1 MFFERGVISVA
12 DEALDA
18 ELAEFLEAFPTLDIW
33 SDLPATRHLFE
44 SMTAEADAGRP
55 ALVGVMSDDH
65 RIPTAAENDLL
76 VRLYRP
82 AESRQRLPALL
93 WFHGGGYCLGSLQ
106 EDDHKARELVAA
118 VGCAVLSVDYR
129 LAPEHPFPA
138 ALDDAYAALAWLFVS
153 ADQLNIDGA
162 RIAVG
167 GLSAGG
173 GLAAGLALAARD
185 RGEYRL
191 LFQSLWCPML
201 DDRCITPSSIDL
213 AESKIWSR
221 NSNLLAWRAYLGD
234 DGDASNTSPYAAPT
248 RAKDLAGLPPVYMR
262 VGSIDLFVDENT
274 AYAKRLIE
282 AGVATDFATI
292 EGGFHAFESVA
303 VDARISQ
310 RTRHGY
316 YRALQAALFA

>member
-1 MFFERGVISVA
+1 VISVA

-18 ELAEFLEAFPTLDIW
+18 ELAEFLATFPTLDIW
-33 SDLPATRHLFE
+33 SDLPAMRHLFE
-44 SMTAEADAGRP
+44 SMTAQIDADKLPVA
-55 ALVGVMSDDH
+55 GVMSDDH
-65 RIPTAAENDLL
+65 RIPAAAENGLL

-82 AESRQRLPALL
+82 AGSRQRLPALL

-138 ALDDAYAALAWLFVS
+138 ALDDAYAALAWLS
-153 ADQLNIDGA
+153 ANADQLNIDGA

-221 NSNLLAWRAYLGD
+221 DSNVRAWRAYLGNH
-234 DGDASNTSPYAAPT
+234 GGASNPSPYAAPT
-248 RAKDLAGLPPVYMR
+248 RATDLAGLPPVYMR
-262 VGSIDLFVDENT
+262 VGSMDLFVDENA

>member
-1 MFFERGVISVA
+1 MA
-12 DEALDA
+12 DQALDA
-18 ELAEFLEAFPTLDIW
+18 ELAEFLAAFPTLDIW
-33 SDLPATRHLFE
+33 SDLPATRYLFE
-44 SMTAEADAGRP
+44 SMTAQIDADRSP
-55 ALVGVMSDDH
+55 VVGVMSDDH
-65 RIPTAAENDLL
+65 RVPTAAENDLL

-106 EDDHKARELVAA
+106 EDDYKARELVAA

-138 ALDDAYAALAWLFVS
+138 ALDDAYAALAWLS
-153 ADQLNIDGA
+153 AGADQLNIDGA

-221 NSNLLAWRAYLGD
+221 DSNVRAWRAYLGD
-234 DGDASNTSPYAAPT
+234 DGGARNISPYAAPT
-248 RAKDLAGLPPVYMR
+248 RATDLTGLPPVYMR
-262 VGSIDLFVDENT
+262 VGSMDLFVDENT
-274 AYAKRLIE
+274 AYAERLIE

-292 EGGFHAFESVA
+292 DGGFHAFESVV

-310 RTRHGY
+310 RTRGGY
-316 YRALQAALFA
+316 YRALQEALFA

>member
-33 SDLPATRHLFE
+33 SDLPATRYLFK
-44 SMTAEADAGRP
+44 SMTVEADAGRP
-55 ALVGVMSDDH
+55 PLVGVMSDDH

-138 ALDDAYAALAWLFVS
+138 ALDDAYAALAWLFAS

-221 NSNLLAWRAYLGD
+221 NSNLRAWRAYLGD
-234 DGDASNTSPYAAPT
+234 DGDVSNTSPYAAPT

-262 VGSIDLFVDENT
+262 VGSMDLFVDENT
-274 AYAKRLIE
+274 AYAKRLTE

-303 VDARISQ
+303 VNARISQ